1 MRRRWGWLAAE
12 AAILA
17 AAAAVK
23 AVAIAQ
29 LGGHP
34 LLQPAG
40 GLDSEWYVALAA
52 RVAAGDWALASAFE
66 GAAFPVSPLYVYVLA
81 AVLGPSG
88 GSLLAA
94 RVVQAG
100 LGVLAVALVVR
111 SARGWFGEAAGLIAG
126 ALVVGAGVIT
136 FHEIVLLQSALDPVL
151 MAGLALLLGRA
162 IRGDAWTAWAG
173 TGGLAALFALNR
185 PNALLVA
192 AGIGI
197 ALAVRLLL
205 ARRRRETLAL
215 AAFAGALV
223 VVLAPAALRN
233 LAVTGR
239 LTLVSSHGGLNF
251 YIGNRAGADGT
262 YEAPPGIT
270 PSIAGQTH
278 DARIVA
284 EAALGRPL
292 ADPEVSGY
300 FSGLGLAWIRD
311 HPGDAAA
318 LFARKL
324 WLVAHRTEL
333 PLNYSYAYYERDEP
347 TVLRW
352 LPIGA
357 WCLVPL
363 GMAGLAARPREGVG
377 RPAYLAWGALI
388 PVYAISVAVFFV
400 AGRYRL
406 PILVPLAITSA
417 GGLTA
422 LAGALRD
429 RRWRDAAIP
438 LAPGGVAAML
448 TLWPLPL
455 DDGRLEERVAMASA
469 LATAGRTT
477 EAVARA
483 AAIAREH
490 PEPGTVHYRVA
501 LALQA
506 HGDLPRAEAEVRRA
520 LHIDPRQPEAHATLG
535 QLLARSGRIGEARHH
550 MLRAATGGASA
561 AAATRW
567 ILDDAI
573 GGPETSSAV
582 FAVAEVARTAAVDAA
597 TLRDLGQH
605 LLEARRGD
613 LGEPYYL
620 ALDARYPRRADI
632 VEALGVAL
640 LERGRAARAAR
651 TLERAVSLDGT
662 RPSAHLHLAIA
673 YVQIDRRADALI
685 EARRALELRP
695 GYAQASGVIEALT
708 RGVP

>member
-1 MRRRWGWLAAE
+1 MAAD
-12 AAILA
+12 AGILA

-52 RVAAGDWALASAFE
+52 RVAGGDWALASAFE
-66 GAAFPVSPLYVYVLA
+66 SAAFPVSPLYVYVLA

-100 LGVLAVALVVR
+100 LGVLAVALVMR
-111 SARGWFGEAAGLIAG
+111 SARDWFGEAAGLIAG
-126 ALVVGAGVIT
+126 VLVAAAGVIT

-151 MAGLALLLGRA
+151 MAALALLLGRA
-162 IRGDAWTAWAG
+162 IRGDRWTAWAG
-173 TGGLAALFALNR
+173 TGVLAALFALNR

-192 AGIGI
+192 AGIVT

-205 ARRRRETLAL
+205 TRRRSQALAL
-215 AAFAGALV
+215 AAFTGALV
-223 VVLAPAALRN
+223 IALAPAALRN

-278 DARIVA
+278 DARGVA

-300 FSGLGLAWIRD
+300 FTGLGLAWIRD
-311 HPGDAAA
+311 HPADAAA

-357 WCLVPL
+357 WCLVPI
-363 GMAGLAARPREGVG
+363 GIAGLAARPRGG
-377 RPAYLAWGALI
+377 ASRAAYLAWASLV
-388 PVYAISVAVFFV
+388 PLYAISVAVFFV

-406 PILVPLAITSA
+406 PILVPLAITGA

-422 LAGALRD
+422 VAGALRD
-429 RRWRDAAIP
+429 RRWLDAVIP
-438 LAPGGVAAML
+438 LASGGVAAVL
-448 TLWPLPL
+448 TLWPLAL

-469 LATAGRTT
+469 LATAGRTA

-483 AAIAREH
+483 GAIAREH
-490 PEPGTVHYRVA
+490 PEPGTVHYRVG

-506 HGDLPRAEAEVRRA
+506 HGDLLAAEAEVRRA
-520 LHIDPRQPEAHATLG
+520 LQIDPRQPEAHATLG
-535 QLLARSGRIGEARHH
+535 QLLARTGRIGEARHH

-582 FAVAEVARTAAVDAA
+582 FAVAEVARTAAVDPGN
-597 TLRDLGQH
+597 LRDLGQH

-613 LGEPYYL
+613 LAEPFYL
-620 ALDARYPRRADI
+620 ALDARHPGRADV

-673 YVQIDRRADALI
+673 YVQIDRPAEALV

-695 GYAQASGVIEALT
+695 DYPQARGVIEALR
-708 RGVP
+708 RGGP